1 MRYVGDQLG
10 LHPLALDL
18 FFYRFLEISLNL

>member
-18 FFYRFLEISLNL
+18 FVYRFLEISLNL